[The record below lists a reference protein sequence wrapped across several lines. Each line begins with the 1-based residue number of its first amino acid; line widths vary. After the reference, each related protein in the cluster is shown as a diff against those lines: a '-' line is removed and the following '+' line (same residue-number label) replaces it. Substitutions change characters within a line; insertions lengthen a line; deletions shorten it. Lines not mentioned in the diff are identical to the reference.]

1 MYEQTKI
8 TICMKKLLILI
19 GVTLLMASCS
29 KKDRPAENPEK
40 ASDSPEGMAATE
52 RRCGAMDV
60 LQYQLQQDPSR
71 AARMQAI
78 ETHTQRLIKDNSI
91 SRLLPD
97 GSIQIPVVVNV
108 LYRTAA
114 QNISMAQIQSQI
126 DILER
131 DYNALNSEYGSV
143 PALFSGVKANVG
155 IHFVLKNVVRKSSNK
170 TSWSATTEN
179 MKKSSL
185 GGIDPTTPDSV
196 LNIWVVNFINYG
208 GQEVLG
214 YAQFPGG
221 PAATDGVVIGY
232 RYFGNTGTALAPFNL
247 GRTATHEVGHYLNL
261 RHIWGDATCGNDLV
275 GDTPQHNTYNFG
287 CPSYPHYSTC
297 SGSPVEMT
305 MNYMDYTDDAC
316 MYMFSAGQKTRM
328 LATFTSG
335 GGREGFAQ

>member
-1 MYEQTKI
+1 
-8 TICMKKLLILI
+8 MKKLVILF
-19 GVTLLMASCS
+19 GVALLMASCS
-29 KKDRPAENPEK
+29 KNERPAENPEK
-40 ASDSPEGMAATE
+40 EPEAIAATT
-52 RRCGAMDV
+52 RKCGSMEV
-60 LQYQLQQDPSR
+60 LQQQLQKDPSLGS
-71 AARMQAI
+71 RMKAI
-78 ETHTQRLIKDNSI
+78 EAHTQRLIKEVSL

-114 QNISMAQIQSQI
+114 QNISQAQIQSQI
-126 DILER
+126 DILEK
-131 DYNALNSEYGSV
+131 DYNALNSEYSSV

-155 IHFVLKNVVRKSSNK
+155 VHFVLKSVVRKSSTK

-179 MKKSSL
+179 MKKTSL

-232 RYFGNTGTALAPFNL
+232 RYFGNTGTAVSPFNL

-275 GDTPQHNTYNFG
+275 GDTPLHNDANFG
-287 CPSYPHYSTC
+287 CPTYPHYSTC
-297 SGSPVEMT
+297 SGTPVEMT

-316 MYMFSAGQKTRM
+316 MYMFSAGQKARM

-335 GGREGFAQ
+335 GGRYGFAH

>member
-8 TICMKKLLILI
+8 KICMKKLVILL
-19 GVTLLMASCS
+19 GVALLMAACS
-29 KKDRPAENPEK
+29 KKDHPAENPEK
-40 ASDSPEGMAATE
+40 EPEPVAAAQ
-52 RRCGAMDV
+52 RKCGSMDV
-60 LQYQLQQDPSR
+60 LQQQLQKDPSL

-78 ETHTQRLIKDNSI
+78 ETNTQRLIKSGSL

-108 LYRTAA
+108 LYRTSA
-114 QNISMAQIQSQI
+114 QNISLAQIQSQI
-126 DILER
+126 DILEK
-131 DYNALNSEYGSV
+131 DFNALNSEYGSV

-155 IHFVLKNVVRKSSNK
+155 VHFVLKNVVRKSSTK

-196 LNIWVVNFINYG
+196 LNIWVVNFINYA

-221 PAATDGVVIGY
+221 SPSTDGVVIGY
-232 RYFGNTGTALAPFNL
+232 RYFGNTGTAVAPFNL
-247 GRTATHEVGHYLNL
+247 GRTATHEVGHYFNL

-275 GDTPQHNTYNFG
+275 GDTPLHNDANFG

-297 SGSPVEMT
+297 SGAPVEMT
-305 MNYMDYTDDAC
+305 MNFMDYTDDAC
-316 MYMFSAGQKTRM
+316 MYMFSSGQKSRM

-335 GGREGFAQ
+335 GGRSGFAQ

>member
-1 MYEQTKI
+1 
-8 TICMKKLLILI
+8 MKKLVILF
-19 GVTLLMASCS
+19 GVALLMASCS
-29 KKDRPAENPEK
+29 KNERPAENPEK
-40 ASDSPEGMAATE
+40 EPEALAASI
-52 RRCGAMDV
+52 RKCGSMEV
-60 LQYQLQQDPSR
+60 LQQQLQKDPSLGS
-71 AARMQAI
+71 RMKAI
-78 ETHTQRLIKDNSI
+78 ETHTQRLIKEGSL

-97 GSIQIPVVVNV
+97 GSIQIPVVVNL

-114 QNISMAQIQSQI
+114 QNISQAQIQSQI
-126 DILER
+126 DILEK
-131 DYNALNSEYGSV
+131 DFNAMNSEYGSV

-155 IHFVLKNVVRKSSNK
+155 VHFVLKNVIRKSSTK

-196 LNIWVVNFINYG
+196 LNIWVVNLINYG

-232 RYFGNTGTALAPFNL
+232 RYFGNTGTAVSPFNL

-261 RHIWGDATCGNDLV
+261 RHIWGDAACGNDLV
-275 GDTPQHNTYNFG
+275 GDTPLHNDANFG
-287 CPSYPHYSTC
+287 CPTYPHYSTC

-305 MNYMDYTDDAC
+305 MNFMDYTDDAC
-316 MYMFSAGQKTRM
+316 MYMFSAGQKARM

-335 GGREGFAQ
+335 GGRYGFAQ

>member
-1 MYEQTKI
+1 
-8 TICMKKLLILI
+8 MKKLVILL
-19 GVTLLMASCS
+19 GVALLMAACS
-29 KKDRPAENPEK
+29 KKDHPAENPEK
-40 ASDSPEGMAATE
+40 EPEPVAAAQ
-52 RRCGAMDV
+52 RKCGSMDV
-60 LQYQLQQDPSR
+60 LQQQLQKDPSL

-78 ETHTQRLIKDNSI
+78 ETNTQRLIKSGSL

-108 LYRTAA
+108 LYRTSA
-114 QNISMAQIQSQI
+114 QNISLAQIQSQI
-126 DILER
+126 DILEK
-131 DYNALNSEYGSV
+131 DFNALNSEYGSV

-155 IHFVLKNVVRKSSNK
+155 VHFVLKNVVRKSSTK

-196 LNIWVVNFINYG
+196 LNIWVVNFINYA

-221 PAATDGVVIGY
+221 SPSTDGVVIGY
-232 RYFGNTGTALAPFNL
+232 RYFGNTGTAVAPFNL
-247 GRTATHEVGHYLNL
+247 GRTATHEVGHYFNL

-275 GDTPQHNTYNFG
+275 GDTPLHNDANFG

-297 SGSPVEMT
+297 SGAPVEMT
-305 MNYMDYTDDAC
+305 MNFMDYTDDAC
-316 MYMFSAGQKTRM
+316 MYMFSSGQKSRM

-335 GGREGFAQ
+335 GGRSGFAQ